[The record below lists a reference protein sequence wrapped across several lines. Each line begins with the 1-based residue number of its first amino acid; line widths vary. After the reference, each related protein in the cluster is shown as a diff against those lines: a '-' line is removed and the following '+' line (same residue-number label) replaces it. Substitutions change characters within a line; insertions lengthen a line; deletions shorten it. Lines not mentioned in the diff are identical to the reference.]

1 MCLNIHTQPLQLGVN
16 VVNPTCVRCPQRMRR
31 ALNHF
36 VFSLQ
41 VLTILQEV
49 FPAVKAAEMAVKFRP
64 LWWEGWQTLGRAQLN
79 LGEVDLVSRA
89 ADALRRKKTKRS
101 QVAERPLQQMRAL
114 VCSGGAGGG
123 ALHHHA
129 VTILWPLSGRSPSS
143 QGAPVSS
150 GNVLGTPLFAA
161 DHKSAGLSVIS
172 VYSRRCCDLP
182 QNTPGHAV
190 RETRKISVTVSA
202 HSGPSKHSVR
212 LSLSER
218 ET

>member
-79 LGEVDLVSRA
+79 LGEVDLVSRG

-114 VCSGGAGGG
+114 VCSGGAGVGG
-123 ALHHHA
+123 RCTTMPSQSFGLFRVAHLHPKGPPFHQ
-129 VTILWPLSGRSPSS
+129 VMFWERLFLQPTINQRGCRLFLFTRAAAATCPRTRRDTLYAKPARSQSQSPPTQGRANT
-143 QGAPVSS
+143 Q
-150 GNVLGTPLFAA
+150 FAC
-161 DHKSAGLSVIS
+161 H
-172 VYSRRCCDLP
+172 
-182 QNTPGHAV
+182 
-190 RETRKISVTVSA
+190 
-202 HSGPSKHSVR
+202 
-212 LSLSER
+212 
-218 ET
+218 